1 MASLSSLVAA
11 KIKSANLNAA
21 AAAAALDVSAPSLRS
36 VLAGKAV
43 PNSRSLGKYA
53 KFLGISEDAVLA
65 SAGTR
70 GGKAPK
76 AKASAKAAGAKP
88 RGRPPGAGNKAK
100 AGAPAKEPK
109 APKAPKAAKSGK
121 GPGRPKLPG
130 VAKATLR
137 LLTASVD
144 SIQKRAASMLKVIAK
159 IQ

>member
-109 APKAPKAAKSGK
+109 APKAAKCGT